1 MIMLLKY
8 LHMSEKNSTFV
19 PENKAYTKNGFA
31 AYHSPKEGI
40 AGAGNVLAPANKL

>member
-1 MIMLLKY
+1 
-8 LHMSEKNSTFV
+8 MSEKNSTFV
-19 PENKAYTKNGFA
+19 PENKAYRKNGIA

>member
-1 MIMLLKY
+1 MLQIY
-8 LHMSEKNSTFV
+8 LHISEIFSTFV
-19 PENKAYTKNGFA
+19 PENKVYKNNGIA

>member
-1 MIMLLKY
+1 MLLVH
-8 LHMSEKNSTFV
+8 LRMSENFSTFV

-40 AGAGNVLAPANKL
+40 AGAGNVLAPDNKL

>member
-1 MIMLLKY
+1 
-8 LHMSEKNSTFV
+8 MSEIFSTFV
-19 PENKAYTKNGFA
+19 PGNKAYIKNGFA